1 MRIHFIRNATLIIH
15 SGEHRILVDPMLG
28 PKGSGPSFSF
38 IRHKSQRN
46 PIVDLPEK
54 AEEALETVTCGL
66 VTHRHFDHLDPAG
79 VQLLAEQQLPVYCND
94 WDESHLQEKGLSTIV
109 VPLNQTHDFLG
120 GKITA
125 FETQHG
131 YGLIGKLMGKGVGYL
146 IELPNEPSLYIS
158 GDTVLT
164 PVVRN
169 VLAENQP
176 DIAVL
181 AAGSAGLDIG
191 KPILMPMKEM
201 VEFVEL
207 APGKVIA
214 THLEALNHCPVKRTE
229 FRGAMI
235 EAGVL
240 EKVFIPDDGNILT
253 FTHSDLTPVL

>member
-1 MRIHFIRNATLIIH
+1 MQIHFIRNATLIVQT
-15 SGEHRILVDPMLG
+15 GEHRILVDPMLG

-38 IRHKSQRN
+38 IRHKSQHN
-46 PIVDLPEK
+46 PIVDLPDN
-54 AEEALETVTCGL
+54 AAAALKTVTCGL
-66 VTHRHFDHLDPAG
+66 VTHRHFDHLDPVG
-79 VQLLAEQQLPVYCND
+79 IQLLAEQQLPVYCSA
-94 WDESHLQEKGLSTIV
+94 WDESHLRGKGLATSV
-109 VPLNQTHDFLG
+109 VSLNQPRDFLG
-120 GKITA
+120 GKITP

-164 PVVRN
+164 PIVRN
-169 VLAENQP
+169 VLTEHTP

-181 AAGSAGLDIG
+181 AAGSASLDIG
-191 KPILMPMKEM
+191 KPILMPIKEM

-235 EAGVL
+235 EGGVL
-240 EKVFIPDDGNILT
+240 EKVFIPDDGNFLE
-253 FTHSDLTPVL
+253 FE

>member
-1 MRIHFIRNATLIIH
+1 MHIHFIRNATLVIH
-15 SGEHRILVDPMLG
+15 SGAHHILVDPMLG

-46 PIVDLPEK
+46 PIVELPDDT
-54 AEEALETVTCGL
+54 EEILETVTCGL
-66 VTHRHFDHLDPAG
+66 VTHRHFDHLDPVG
-79 VQLLAEQQLPVYCND
+79 IQLLAERQLPVYCSA
-94 WDESHLQEKGLSTIV
+94 WDESDLQEKGLFTTV
-109 VPLNQTHDFLG
+109 VPLDQSCDFLD

-125 FETQHG
+125 FPAQHG

-146 IELPNEPSLYIS
+146 IELPNEPSLYLT

-164 PVVRN
+164 PTVRH
-169 VLAENQP
+169 VLTNHRP

-181 AAGSAGLDIG
+181 AAGSASLDIG

-207 APGKVIA
+207 APGKVVA
-214 THLEALNHCPVKRTE
+214 SHLEALNHCPVKRTE

-235 EAGVL
+235 GAGL
-240 EKVFIPDDGNILT
+240 AHKVFIPDDGNIMS
-253 FTHSDLTPVL
+253 FA

>member
-1 MRIHFIRNATLIIH
+1 MKIHFIRNATLIIH
-15 SGEHRILVDPMLG
+15 SGSHVILVDPMLG

-38 IRHKSQRN
+38 IRHKSQHN
-46 PIVDLPEK
+46 PIVDLPENV
-54 AEEALETVTCGL
+54 EEALEIVTCGL
-66 VTHRHFDHLDPAG
+66 VTHRHFDHLDPVG
-79 VQLLAEQQLPVYCND
+79 VQLLADRKLPVYSNP
-94 WDESHLQEKGLSTIV
+94 WDESHLQKSGIAPIV
-109 VPLNQTHDFLG
+109 LAPNQPHDFLD

-131 YGLIGKLMGKGVGYL
+131 YGLIEKLMGKGVGYL
-146 IELPNEPSLYIS
+146 LELPNEPSLYLS

-164 PVVRN
+164 PTVRR
-169 VLAENQP
+169 VLIEHQP

-181 AAGSAGLDIG
+181 AAGSASLDIG

-201 VEFVEL
+201 VEFIEL

-235 EAGVL
+235 GAGL
-240 EKVFIPDDGNILT
+240 AHKIFIPDDGNVLT
-253 FTHSDLTPVL
+253 FTQPDSAPAP